1 MISCFHKVSNNK
13 KHDTLKVFL
22 KFKNV
27 KESAFFN
34 IFSEKP
40 ENTIVLKMTK
50 IPQIKKC

>member
-1 MISCFHKVSNNK
+1 M
-13 KHDTLKVFL
+13 TA

-27 KESAFFN
+27 KEDTLFN

-40 ENTIVLKMTK
+40 ENTIVLKMVK